1 MGIRCKIECIIAF
14 PDRLYVF
21 IYENLILN
29 NQRPIVKP
37 SKILLTVAVLGICLL
52 TAALW
57 WPKNKHE
64 ALTEKQIQEPQVG
77 IASAIKS
84 QTFAKT
90 NEENATLL
98 SKDIQGEWLEIDD
111 PSTDGWET
119 EAFTIDAE
127 KQLKYLSQFLTSSDS
142 TDGTQLKKIVADD
155 FSGTQLLPDDLQLV
169 IEKPSITVH
178 RKAKDAVVNTVR
190 GGEEFLQAA
199 ENLAESFRNAQDT
212 KIKIKTVSVRPEE
225 ETIKTRHLVELSG
238 RIDAA
243 TLEHHATWDAV
254 WIPRDDKPPLLS
266 ALDVNSFEQTK
277 VIAPHGTLLVDC
289 TRSAMEHNPCYEKQF
304 LHGYEEWLSSMP
316 NTRYF
321 VSLGTPGLAAGDVNG
336 DGLEDLYVCQEQGL
350 PNRLFIQQEDGR
362 LNDQADASQVDWV
375 QDSRSALLIDL
386 DNDSDQDLVVAFL
399 GGVLM
404 ASNDGSGKF
413 AIKAMI
419 PTSEDLMSIS
429 AADFD
434 NDGDLDIYSTAY
446 FPDHFVE
453 HSHAGGLPTGVNNF
467 VYHDSNLGGRNI
479 LLRNDIDGGVWD
491 FVDVT
496 KEVGLDSNNARFSFI
511 GSWEDYDNDGDQDLY
526 VANDYGRDN
535 LYRNDK
541 GQFTDIAEEAGAE
554 DAASGMS
561 VSWGDYDRD
570 GWMDVYISNMWSSAG
585 KRIGNQP
592 QFKKNATPEIKQ
604 RLQRFARGNTLLRNN
619 QKGQFKDQSDE
630 AGVEMGRWA
639 WGSLFADIN
648 NDGWQDLLVG
658 NGYITGDD
666 STGDL

>member
-1 MGIRCKIECIIAF
+1 MKQTIKI
-14 PDRLYVF
+14 VF
-21 IYENLILN
+21 AL
-29 NQRPIVKP
+29 
-37 SKILLTVAVLGICLL
+37 VALGVFL
-52 TAALW
+52 TAALFLVNKKDLERSKGQRNVSKEKSD
-57 WPKNKHE
+57 PQKSVPDLSKNN
-64 ALTEKQIQEPQVG
+64 Q
-77 IASAIKS
+77 
-84 QTFAKT
+84 
-90 NEENATLL
+90 ENATLL

-111 PSTDGWET
+111 PTTDGWET

-142 TDGTQLKKIVADD
+142 ANRTQLKKIVASN
-155 FSGTQLLPDDLQLV
+155 FTGTPLLPDNLQLV
-169 IEKPSITVH
+169 IESPSITVH
-178 RKAKDAVVNTVR
+178 RKPQSASLKTAQGDE
-190 GGEEFLQAA
+190 GFLQAVDK
-199 ENLAESFRNAQDT
+199 LAQPLQNAQDI
-212 KIKIKTVSVRPEE
+212 KVKIKTVSVRPDAK
-225 ETIKTRHLVELSG
+225 TIKTRHLVELSG
-238 RIDAA
+238 RVRAA
-243 TLEHHATWDAV
+243 TLEYHATWDAV
-254 WIPRDDKPPLLS
+254 WIPRNEKSPLLKS
-266 ALDVNSFEQTK
+266 LTVKALEQTK

-289 TRSAMEHNPCYEKQF
+289 TRSALEHNPCYEKQF

-316 NTRYF
+316 HNRYF
-321 VSLGTPGLAAGDVNG
+321 VSLGTPGLAVGDVNG

-350 PNRLFIQQEDGR
+350 PNRLFVQQKDGT
-362 LNDQADASQVDWV
+362 LDDDADESQVDWV

-386 DNDSDQDLVVAFL
+386 DNDGDQDLAVAFL
-399 GGVLM
+399 GGVLV
-404 ASNDGSGKF
+404 ASNDGNGKF
-413 AIKAMI
+413 TVQSMI

-479 LLRNDIDGGVWD
+479 LLRNEIDGGAWD
-491 FVDVT
+491 FVDIT
-496 KEVGLDSNNARFSFI
+496 KEVGLDSNNARFSFM

-535 LYRNDK
+535 LYINNNGK
-541 GQFTDIAEEAGAE
+541 FLDIADKAGAE

-592 QFKKNATPEIKQ
+592 QFKENASPEVKQ

-639 WGSLFADIN
+639 WGSIFADIN

-666 STGDL
+666 TTGDL